1 MSIYPAASQ
10 VIGQILNSMSN
21 VHHFDLPTDS
31 RGHVICIFMVTLVLP
46 QMQGDSIKVALKP
59 TDLQTNMFAFVYSTK
74 ILRR

>member
-1 MSIYPAASQ
+1 
-10 VIGQILNSMSN
+10 
-21 VHHFDLPTDS
+21 
-31 RGHVICIFMVTLVLP
+31 MVKFLVTFVFA